1 MRLLDAIRAR
11 ATALIH
17 RSSMSEEIEEEL
29 RAHIQHRANDLE
41 RGGLTRAA
49 AERQARVEFGGFE
62 HYREE
67 SHAAMGWYC
76 AQTLLRDIR
85 FGLRMLRKSHAFT
98 AVAVLTLALGIGA
111 NTALFTLVQGILL
124 RPLPLR
130 AANRLVVIWDNNPG
144 QGLSRVGPSG
154 QDYLDWRDQENRSFE
169 DMFLFEHGTGT
180 VTGQGEPEQLPGLR
194 VTTNFGDFLGIAPVI
209 GRTFWPD
216 EGVARHNLIILGY
229 RYWKRKYN
237 GDPSVCGR
245 ELTLNGDAYTII
257 GVLPPQFDELF
268 PVDVVV
274 PFDNQWLQRADSD
287 LGVFGRLRPG
297 VTLQEASAEMAQ
309 MMARIA
315 RQRPD
320 ERSGY
325 GTVLVPLESVRMQY
339 IRPALLVLQCAVG
352 FILLIACANVANLM
366 LSRGMSRQKE
376 VAVRMSLGAGRG
388 RVLRQ
393 FLVESTLLALLGGAF
408 GLLLA
413 ATGVRLWA
421 RYGPAQIPV
430 PHAASQVVLPQVH
443 LGVIEVVFTLAVS
456 LAIGILF
463 GLIPPLQLL
472 KGNVQQVLK
481 EGGRGTL
488 GGTRGQETRAVLVIV
503 EGALALLLVVG
514 ASLMIRSFS
523 RLLATSPGFEP
534 ADLLTLR
541 IKLPNDAANSPY
553 RDRSKQAAAFH
564 DFLANVRN
572 VPGVQSAALTEIVP
586 LSQDD
591 MDRGPFVIGEIPP
604 LPLGVKLAADYR
616 DISPGYFQTMGIPLL
631 QGRSFQTAMT
641 HSILVSC

>member
-1 MRLLDAIRAR
+1 
-11 ATALIH
+11 
-17 RSSMSEEIEEEL
+17 
-29 RAHIQHRANDLE
+29 
-41 RGGLTRAA
+41 
-49 AERQARVEFGGFE
+49 
-62 HYREE
+62 
-67 SHAAMGWYC
+67 
-76 AQTLLRDIR
+76 
-85 FGLRMLRKSHAFT
+85 
-98 AVAVLTLALGIGA
+98 
-111 NTALFTLVQGILL
+111 
-124 RPLPLR
+124 
-130 AANRLVVIWDNNPG
+130 
-144 QGLSRVGPSG
+144 
-154 QDYLDWRDQENRSFE
+154 
-169 DMFLFEHGTGT
+169 
-180 VTGQGEPEQLPGLR
+180 
-194 VTTNFGDFLGIAPVI
+194 
-209 GRTFWPD
+209 
-216 EGVARHNLIILGY
+216 
-229 RYWKRKYN
+229 
-237 GDPSVCGR
+237 
-245 ELTLNGDAYTII
+245 
-257 GVLPPQFDELF
+257 
-268 PVDVVV
+268 
-274 PFDNQWLQRADSD
+274 
-287 LGVFGRLRPG
+287 
-297 VTLQEASAEMAQ
+297 
-309 MMARIA
+309 
-315 RQRPD
+315 
-320 ERSGY
+320 
-325 GTVLVPLESVRMQY
+325 
-339 IRPALLVLQCAVG
+339 
-352 FILLIACANVANLM
+352 M
-366 LSRGMSRQKE
+366 LSRGMSRQRE

-413 ATGVRLWA
+413 ATGVRLWW

-488 GGTRGQETRAVLVIV
+488 GGTRGQKTRAVLVIV

-523 RLLATSPGFEP
+523 RLLATSPGFAP

-553 RDRSKQAAAFH
+553 RDRSKEAAAFH

-591 MDRGPFVIGEIPP
+591 MDRRPFVIGEIPP

-631 QGRSFQTAMT
+631 QGRSFSDSDDALHPRVVLIDAALARQYFGT
-641 HSILVSC
+641 SNPI